1 MAMTKSPRT
10 RSGPGG
16 PSKPEKG
23 FVDKAWDVQTRIENR
38 ASRVGKGKYG
48 RVLRMA
54 RKPTKEEFNRVS
66 KITALGILVIG
77 LIGFVIFYFM
87 RFIPGVSP

>member
-1 MAMTKSPRT
+1 MAKRQRSDT
-10 RSGPGG
+10 RAAPG
-16 PSKPEKG
+16 EEAA
-23 FVDKAWDVQTRIENR
+23 FVDKAWELQGRIETR

-54 RKPTKEEFNRVS
+54 RKPSKDEFNRVS

-77 LIGFVIFYFM
+77 FVGFLVFYVM
-87 RFIPGVSP
+87 RFIPGVTP

>member
-1 MAMTKSPRT
+1 MAKSD
-10 RSGPGG
+10 RSGTGQNPD
-16 PSKPEKG
+16 
-23 FVDKAWDVQTRIENR
+23 FVDKAWEVQGRIENR

-54 RKPTKEEFNRVS
+54 RKPGRDEFNRVS

-77 LIGFVIFYFM
+77 LVGFVVFYLM
-87 RFIPGVSP
+87 RFIPGVQP